1 MNNLFTR
8 AIEPIVSDPITLA
21 LLALLVV
28 ALIIASAAGKRAQAA
43 DKVRQR
49 LHRVRSLGGGD
60 ADFQFGKAHFVDP
73 MDEFVDKPSLATQ
86 LLKSISPFVSQIPLV
101 GEKDRVKLQKTLVIA
116 GYRSNEALNLML
128 TAKLLCGLLVGMVVY
143 TGVVSGA
150 EPIATGM
157 RAFLSLPIGIVFG
170 AMAPEF
176 FVKWRAKKRCRRIS
190 QAIPDALDLMVI
202 CAEAGL
208 TLETALHRVSREMRT
223 ATPELALELATT
235 EAELKVLPERRMA
248 LENLVYRT
256 DAPEIASL
264 AVTMNQAEKYGTS
277 LSQALRTI
285 ASEGRRTRM
294 LRIEE
299 KAARLPA
306 LMSLPL
312 MVFVLPPCAVIVG
325 GPAMVRLMG
334 ALSS

>member
-1 MNNLFTR
+1 MNGLVEK
-8 AIEPIVSDPITLA
+8 ALAPIFADPIAVGLLSMLVAA
-21 LLALLVV
+21 LV
-28 ALIIASAAGKRAQAA
+28 IGSIAGKRAQAA
-43 DKVRQR
+43 EKVRRR
-49 LHRVRSLGGGD
+49 LKYVASMDGEGIDYQTGVNLVDFGEEDEERSSILTRALGLLT
-60 ADFQFGKAHFVDP
+60 P
-73 MDEFVDKPSLATQ
+73 LATQ
-86 LLKSISPFVSQIPLV
+86 LPLV
-101 GEKDRVKLQKTLVIA
+101 GEKDRVKLQKTLVVA
-116 GYRSNEALNLML
+116 GYRSPEALNLML
-128 TAKLLCGLLVGMVVY
+128 AAKMAAGIIVGVIVY
-143 TGVVSGA
+143 GAVASGDK
-150 EPIATGM
+150 PMATGL
-157 RAFLSLPIGIVFG
+157 RAFMSLPIGIVIG

-176 FVKWRAKKRCRRIS
+176 FVKWQARRRQKRIS
-190 QAIPDALDLMVI
+190 RAVPDALDLMVI

-208 TLETALHRVSREMRT
+208 TLETALHRVSRELKT
-223 ATPELALELATT
+223 SNPELALELATT

-256 DAPEIASL
+256 DVAEMASL
-264 AVTMNQAEKYGTS
+264 TVTMNQAEKYGTS

-325 GPAMVRLMG
+325 GPAMVNLMATLG
-334 ALSS
+334 GG